1 MTAVGKKI
9 VRKIAVGLKE
19 LNIRH
24 TRSLVHLSPKETA
37 VLAKVH
43 VAPILVHSTWERSVW
58 MTMVAEKRVTA
69 MEPPLHVLCHK

>member
-9 VRKIAVGLKE
+9 VRKIVVGLKE

-43 VAPILVHSTWERSVW
+43 VAPILVHSTWGNVTRLFQNCGNF
-58 MTMVAEKRVTA
+58 EKKLNAKFKVF
-69 MEPPLHVLCHK
+69 